1 MGFVIMKIL
10 NAKNELQEALLQ
22 CKSSFLAVAFFSMFV
37 NLLLLVPSFYMLEVY
52 DRVVSSRSVTTLVM
66 LTVLVVLLMAV
77 YGALEW
83 IRSRIMVRISTKL
96 DLMLSQR
103 VFNASFKQA
112 LFSSGVIVSAQPL
125 GDLTGLR
132 QFLTGSGLFAFFDA
146 PWIPIYLGV
155 MFYFHPWFGLLALIG
170 AIVSVIFALANE
182 WATAKKLSQ
191 ANFQNS
197 TAMNMVS
204 ASLRN
209 AEVIS
214 SMGMLPG
221 FLRRW
226 KVRGY
231 KVLSLQIEASEA
243 GSAISNISRTWRMLL
258 QSFILG
264 LGAYLVINNEITPGL
279 MTAASIL
286 VGRAL
291 APIDQMIGNWKGF
304 IAARGQYAR
313 LNEVLKQIPADPERM
328 ELPAPKGDLTVE
340 QIIVTPPGA
349 HTPVIKSISFRA
361 PPGASVGVLG
371 ASAAGKSTLARA
383 LLGIWP
389 AQSGKVRLDGA
400 DMFHLDRATVGPHLG
415 YLPQD
420 IELFEGSI
428 AENIARFGEVDA
440 IKVVEAAQV
449 AGVHEMILRL
459 PQGYD
464 TVIGAYGGV
473 LSGGQRQR
481 IGLARAIYGDPKLV
495 ILDEPNSNLD
505 DAGERAL
512 GEALIKLKHKGT
524 TLFIITHRV
533 SALAYV
539 DNLLVLSEGQIV
551 MSGARDQVLAQLKA
565 QQSGGPQP
573 MANPGSVSPLP
584 PKPSSAGGAPV

>member
-1 MGFVIMKIL
+1 MSAKDRSEIL
-10 NAKNELQEALLQ
+10 RVLSLSKG
-22 CKSSFLAVAFFSMFV
+22 SFISIGIFSFFV
-37 NLLLLVPSFYMLEVY
+37 NLLLVVPSFYMLEVY
-52 DRVVSSRSVTTLVM
+52 DRVVSSRSVSTLIM
-66 LTVLVVLLMAV
+66 LTFILVFLMCT

-83 IRSRIMVRISTKL
+83 VRSRIMIRISTRL
-96 DLMLSQR
+96 DLLLGER
-103 VFNASFKQA
+103 VFKASFKQSLYSNGLA
-112 LFSSGVIVSAQPL
+112 VSSQPI
-125 GDLTGLR
+125 GDLSALR
-132 QFLTGSGLFAFFDA
+132 QFLTGSALFAFFDF
-146 PWIPIYLGV
+146 PWIPIYVGI
-155 MFYFHPWFGLLALIG
+155 MFYFHHWFGWLTIFG
-170 AIVSVIFALANE
+170 AIIAVLFAIANE
-182 WATAKKLSQ
+182 LATAKRLAS
-191 ANFQNS
+191 ANRENS
-197 TAMNMVS
+197 LALNMVS
-204 ASLRN
+204 SNLRN

-221 FLRRW
+221 LMKRW
-226 KVRGY
+226 KFRVY
-231 KVLSLQIEASEA
+231 QTLSLQGRASEV
-243 GSAISNISRTWRMLL
+243 GGAISNASRTWRLLL

-291 APIDQMIGNWKGF
+291 APIDQIIGNWRGF
-304 IAARGQYAR
+304 VAARGQYAR
-313 LNEVLKQIPADPERM
+313 LNEVLRQIPADPERM
-328 ELPAPKGDLTVE
+328 DLPAPKGDLSVE
-340 QIIVTPPGA
+340 QIVVTPPGA
-349 HTPVIKSISFRA
+349 HVPIIKGISFRA

-371 ASAAGKSTLARA
+371 ASGAGKSTLARA

-400 DMFHLDRATVGPHLG
+400 DMFQLDRAAVGPHLG

-440 IKVVEAAQV
+440 GKVVDAAQI
-449 AGVHEMILRL
+449 AGVHEMVLRL

-464 TVIGAYGGV
+464 TVIGAHGGV

-495 ILDEPNSNLD
+495 VLDEPNSNLD

-512 GEALIKLKHKGT
+512 GEALIKLKQKGT

-573 MANPGSVSPLP
+573 VANPGSVTPLP
-584 PKPSSAGGAPV
+584 PKPGSAGGAPA

>member
-1 MGFVIMKIL
+1 MVEPKSEIL
-10 NAKNELQEALLQ
+10 KALAG
-22 CKSSFLAVAFFSMFV
+22 CKSSFIAVGFFGFFI
-37 NLLLLVPSFYMLEVY
+37 NILLLAPSFYMLEVY

-66 LTVLVVLLMAV
+66 LTILIIILMST

-83 IRSRIMVRISTKL
+83 VRSRIMIRVSAQL
-96 DLMLSQR
+96 DLKLGPR
-103 VFNASFKQA
+103 VFEASFKQA
-112 LFSSGVIVSAQPL
+112 LYSNGARSSAQPIS
-125 GDLTGLR
+125 DLAGLR
-132 QFLTGSGLFAFFDA
+132 QFLTGSGLFAFFDV
-146 PWIPIYLGV
+146 PWLPIYIGV
-155 MFYFHPWFGLLALIG
+155 MFFFHPWFGWLTLVGALV
-170 AIVSVIFALANE
+170 AIALALANE
-182 WATAKKLSQ
+182 KATGKRLAE
-191 ANFQNS
+191 ANREQ
-197 TAMNMVS
+197 VS
-204 ASLRN
+204 VLNITSKGLRN
-209 AEVIS
+209 AEVVE
-214 SMGMLPG
+214 SMGMQG
-221 FLRRW
+221 HLRDRW
-226 KVRGY
+226 RKHSFA
-231 KVLSLQIEASEA
+231 VLALQGRASEL
-243 GSAISNISRTWRMLL
+243 GGTVSNVSRTWRLLL
-258 QSFILG
+258 QSFVLG

-279 MTAASIL
+279 MTAASLL

-291 APIDQMIGNWKGF
+291 APVDQMIGNWKGF
-304 IAARGQYAR
+304 VAAREQYAR
-313 LNEVLKQIPADPERM
+313 LNEIFKNVPPTPERM
-328 ELPAPKGDLTVE
+328 SLPAPKGDLLVE
-340 QIIVTPPGA
+340 QIVVTPPGA
-349 HTPVIKSISFRA
+349 HGPVLKGISFRA

-400 DMFHLDRATVGPHLG
+400 DMFQLDRAAVGPYLG

-428 AENIARFGEVDA
+428 GENIARFGEVDA
-440 IKVVEAAQV
+440 AKVVEAAQM

-464 TVIGAYGGV
+464 TVIGAHGGV

-481 IGLARAIYGDPKLV
+481 IGLARALYGDPKLV

-505 DAGERAL
+505 DVGERAL
-512 GEALIKLKHKGT
+512 GEALIKLKQKGT

-565 QQSGGPQP
+565 QQSGGPQAVP
-573 MANPGSVSPLP
+573 NPGSVTPLP
-584 PKPSSAGGAPV
+584 PKPGSTGGAPA

>member
-1 MGFVIMKIL
+1 MSEKSDLGK
-10 NAKNELQEALLQ
+10 ALSA
-22 CKSSFLAVAFFSMFV
+22 CKGAFLSVAFFSLFI

-66 LTVLVVLLMAV
+66 LTVIVVILMSV

-83 IRSRIMVRISTKL
+83 IRSRIMVRVSTKMEL
-96 DLMLSQR
+96 ILGRR
-103 VFNASFKQA
+103 VVGASFKQS
-112 LFSSGVIVSAQPL
+112 LYTNGMGVSAQ
-125 GDLTGLR
+125 GMSDLTGLR

-146 PWIPIYLGV
+146 PWIPIYIGI
-155 MFYFHPWFGLLALIG
+155 MFYFHYWFGVLTVVGAVVAILLAI
-170 AIVSVIFALANE
+170 ANE
-182 WATAKKLSQ
+182 KVTNKRLLD
-191 ANFQNS
+191 ANKENS
-197 TAMNMVS
+197 AAYSAVS
-204 ASLRN
+204 STLKN
-209 AEVIS
+209 AEIIQA
-214 SMGMLPG
+214 MGMLPA
-221 FLRRW
+221 LLDRW
-226 KVRGY
+226 KVRNYRMLG
-231 KVLSLQIEASEA
+231 LQGRASEL
-243 GSAISNISRTWRMLL
+243 GGAISNISRTWRLLL

-279 MTAASIL
+279 MTAASLL

-291 APIDQMIGNWKGF
+291 APIDQMIGNWRGF
-304 IAARGQYAR
+304 VMARGQYSR
-313 LNEVLKQIPADPERM
+313 LNQLLHQISADPERM
-328 ELPAPKGDLTVE
+328 ELPVPKGDLSVE
-340 QIIVTPPGA
+340 QIVVTPPGA
-349 HTPVIKSISFRA
+349 HAPVIKGISFRA

-400 DMFHLDRATVGPHLG
+400 DMFHLDRAAVGPHLG

-428 AENIARFGEVDA
+428 AENISRFGEVDA
-440 IKVVEAAQV
+440 AKVVEAAQM
-449 AGVHEMILRL
+449 AGVHDMILRL

-464 TVIGAYGGV
+464 TVIGVHGGV

-505 DAGERAL
+505 DVGERAL
-512 GEALIKLKHKGT
+512 GEALIKLKQKGT

-573 MANPGSVSPLP
+573 VANPGSVTPLP
-584 PKPSSAGGAPV
+584 PKPGSAGGSPV

>member
-1 MGFVIMKIL
+1 MKVITKTD
-10 NAKNELQEALLQ
+10 LQMALEA
-22 CKSSFLAVAFFSMFV
+22 CKSSFLFAGFFSLFI
-37 NLLLLVPSFYMLEVY
+37 NLLLLAPSFYMLEVY
-52 DRVVSSRSVTTLVM
+52 DRVVSSRSVTTLIM
-66 LTVLVVLLMAV
+66 LTILVTVLMAT

-83 IRSRIMVRISTKL
+83 IRSRIMVRISTRL
-96 DLMLSQR
+96 DLLLGER
-103 VFNASFKQA
+103 VLGASFKQSLYTGSTGA
-112 LFSSGVIVSAQPL
+112 SAQPM

-132 QFLTGSGLFAFFDA
+132 QFLTGSGVFAFFDA
-146 PWIPIYLGV
+146 PWMPIYIGI
-155 MFYFHPWFGLLALIG
+155 MFFFHPWFGVLTVVGALV
-170 AIVSVIFALANE
+170 ATALAFANE
-182 WATAKKLSQ
+182 RATAKRLSE
-191 ANFQNS
+191 ANKENS
-197 TAMNMVS
+197 AALSLVGM
-204 ASLRN
+204 ALRN
-209 AEVIS
+209 SEVLS
-214 SMGMLPG
+214 AMGMLPN
-221 FLRRW
+221 LTKKW
-226 KVRGY
+226 KVRNY
-231 KVLSLQIEASEA
+231 KTLALQGRASEMGGA
-243 GSAISNISRTWRMLL
+243 VSNISRTWRILL
-258 QSFILG
+258 QSFVLG

-279 MTAASIL
+279 MTAASLLI
-286 VGRAL
+286 GRAL
-291 APIDQMIGNWKGF
+291 APIDQMIANWKGF
-304 IAARGQYAR
+304 VNARGQYAR
-313 LNEVLKQIPADPERM
+313 LNEVLKQIPAEPERM
-328 ELPAPKGDLTVE
+328 SLPAPMGDLSVE
-340 QIIVTPPGA
+340 QLVVTPPGG
-349 HTPVIKSISFRA
+349 HLPVLKGISFRA

-400 DMFHLDRATVGPHLG
+400 DMFHLDRAAVGPHLG

-428 AENIARFGEVDA
+428 GDNIARFGDVDA
-440 IKVVEAAQV
+440 AKVVEAAQI

-464 TVIGAYGGV
+464 TVIGAHGGA

-481 IGLARAIYGDPKLV
+481 VGLARAIYGDPKLV

-505 DAGERAL
+505 DVGERAL
-512 GEALIKLKHKGT
+512 GEALIKLKQKGT

-573 MANPGSVSPLP
+573 VANPGSVTPLP
-584 PKPSSAGGAPV
+584 PKPGSAGGAPV

>member
-1 MGFVIMKIL
+1 
-10 NAKNELQEALLQ
+10 
-22 CKSSFLAVAFFSMFV
+22 
-37 NLLLLVPSFYMLEVY
+37 
-52 DRVVSSRSVTTLVM
+52 
-66 LTVLVVLLMAV
+66 
-77 YGALEW
+77 
-83 IRSRIMVRISTKL
+83 
-96 DLMLSQR
+96 
-103 VFNASFKQA
+103 
-112 LFSSGVIVSAQPL
+112 
-125 GDLTGLR
+125 
-132 QFLTGSGLFAFFDA
+132 
-146 PWIPIYLGV
+146 
-155 MFYFHPWFGLLALIG
+155 MFYFHYYFGLLTVFGALVAVCF
-170 AIVSVIFALANE
+170 AIANE
-182 WATAKKLSQ
+182 WATGKKLTE
-191 ANFQNS
+191 ANRENGS
-197 TAMNMVS
+197 ALSMVGS
-204 ASLRN
+204 NLRN
-209 AEVIS
+209 AEVIN
-214 SMGMLPG
+214 SMGMLPS
-221 FLRRW
+221 LLVRW
-226 KVRGY
+226 KVRAY
-231 KVLSLQIEASEA
+231 KVLALQGSASEV
-243 GSAISNISRTWRMLL
+243 GGAISNASRTWRMLL

-291 APIDQMIGNWKGF
+291 APIDQMIGNWRGF
-304 IAARGQYAR
+304 VAARGQYAR

-328 ELPAPKGDLTVE
+328 ELPAPKGDLAVE
-340 QIIVTPPGA
+340 QIVVTPPGA
-349 HTPVIKSISFRA
+349 HSPVIKGISFRA
-361 PPGASVGVLG
+361 PPGASVGILG

-400 DMFHLDRATVGPHLG
+400 DMFHLDRAAVGPHLG

-428 AENIARFGEVDA
+428 AENIARFGDVDPA
-440 IKVVEAAQV
+440 KVVEAAQI
-449 AGVHEMILRL
+449 ASVHEMILRL

-464 TVIGAYGGV
+464 TVIGAHGGV

-505 DAGERAL
+505 DVGERAL
-512 GEALIKLKHKGT
+512 GEALIKLKQKGT

-573 MANPGSVSPLP
+573 VANPGSVTPLP
-584 PKPSSAGGAPV
+584 PKPGSAGGAPA

>member
-1 MGFVIMKIL
+1 M
-10 NAKNELQEALLQ
+10 
-22 CKSSFLAVAFFSMFV
+22 S
-37 NLLLLVPSFYMLEVY
+37 
-52 DRVVSSRSVTTLVM
+52 
-66 LTVLVVLLMAV
+66 V

-83 IRSRIMVRISTKL
+83 IRSRIMVRVSTKMEL
-96 DLMLSQR
+96 ILGRR
-103 VFNASFKQA
+103 VVGASFKQS
-112 LFSSGVIVSAQPL
+112 LYTNGMGVSAQ
-125 GDLTGLR
+125 GMSDLTGLR

-146 PWIPIYLGV
+146 PWIPIYIGI
-155 MFYFHPWFGLLALIG
+155 MFYFHYWFGVLTVVGAVVAILLAI
-170 AIVSVIFALANE
+170 ANE
-182 WATAKKLSQ
+182 KVTNKRLLE
-191 ANFQNS
+191 ANKENS
-197 TAMNMVS
+197 AAYSAVS
-204 ASLRN
+204 STLKN
-209 AEVIS
+209 AEIIQA
-214 SMGMLPG
+214 MGMLPA
-221 FLRRW
+221 LLNRW
-226 KVRGY
+226 KVRNYRMLG
-231 KVLSLQIEASEA
+231 LQGRASEL
-243 GSAISNISRTWRMLL
+243 GGAISNISRTWRLLL

-279 MTAASIL
+279 MTAASLL

-291 APIDQMIGNWKGF
+291 APIDQMIGNWRGF
-304 IAARGQYAR
+304 VMARGQYSR
-313 LNEVLKQIPADPERM
+313 LNQLLHQIPADPERM
-328 ELPAPKGDLTVE
+328 ELPVPKGDLSVE
-340 QIIVTPPGA
+340 QIVVTPPGA
-349 HTPVIKSISFRA
+349 HAPVIKGISFRA

-400 DMFHLDRATVGPHLG
+400 DMFHLDRAAVGPHLG

-428 AENIARFGEVDA
+428 AENIARFGVVDA
-440 IKVVEAAQV
+440 AKVVEAAQM
-449 AGVHEMILRL
+449 AGVHDMILRL
-459 PQGYD
+459 AQGYD
-464 TVIGAYGGV
+464 TVIGAHGGV

-505 DAGERAL
+505 DVGERAL
-512 GEALIKLKHKGT
+512 GEALIKLKQKGT

-573 MANPGSVSPLP
+573 VANPGSVTPLP
-584 PKPSSAGGAPV
+584 PKPGSAGGAPA

>member
-1 MGFVIMKIL
+1 MMTKSPRT
-10 NAKNELQEALLQ
+10 ELEKALLYS
-22 CKSSFLAVAFFSMFV
+22 KASFFYVGFFSLFV

-52 DRVVSSRSVTTLVM
+52 DRVVSSRSVTTLIM
-66 LTVLVVLLMAV
+66 LTLIVVFLMSV

-83 IRSRIMVRISTKL
+83 IRSRMMVRISTRL
-96 DLMLSQR
+96 DLMLSER
-103 VFNASFKQA
+103 VFNASFKQS
-112 LFSSGVIVSAQPL
+112 LFTNGLGVSAQPM
-125 GDLTGLR
+125 GDLAGLR
-132 QFLTGSGLFAFFDA
+132 QFLTGSGLFAFFDV
-146 PWIPIYLGV
+146 PWIPVYIGI
-155 MFYFHPWFGLLALIG
+155 MFYFHPWFGWLTVFGSLVA
-170 AIVSVIFALANE
+170 VIFAIANE
-182 WATAKKLSQ
+182 WATSKLLLE
-191 ANFQNS
+191 ANRENGMALGMVNS
-197 TAMNMVS
+197 
-204 ASLRN
+204 SLRN
-209 AEVIS
+209 AEVIN
-214 SMGMLPG
+214 SMGMLPS
-221 FLRRW
+221 LLKRW

-231 KVLSLQIEASEA
+231 KVLSLQAYASEK
-243 GSAISNISRTWRMLL
+243 GGAISNASRTWRLLL
-258 QSFILG
+258 QSFVLG

-291 APIDQMIGNWKGF
+291 APIDQMIGNWRGF
-304 IAARGQYAR
+304 VAARGQYAR
-313 LNEVLKQIPADPERM
+313 LNEVLRQIPADPERM
-328 ELPAPKGDLTVE
+328 PLPVPKGDLSVE

-349 HTPVIKSISFRA
+349 HSPVIKGISFRA

-400 DMFHLDRATVGPHLG
+400 DMFHLDRAAVGPHLG

-428 AENIARFGEVDA
+428 ADNIARFGEVDA
-440 IKVVEAAQV
+440 TKVVEAAQV

-464 TVIGAYGGV
+464 TVIGAHGGA

-512 GEALIKLKHKGT
+512 GEALIKLKQKGT

-573 MANPGSVSPLP
+573 VANPGSVTPLP
-584 PKPSSAGGAPV
+584 PKPGSAGGAPA

>member
-1 MGFVIMKIL
+1 MSTFKRSD
-10 NAKNELQEALLQ
+10 KSELVRVLLES
-22 CKSSFLAVAFFSMFV
+22 KSSFLMVGFFSLFV

-52 DRVVSSRSVTTLVM
+52 DRVISSRSVTTLVM
-66 LTVLVVLLMAV
+66 LTLITVFLMCI
-77 YGALEW
+77 YGSLEW
-83 IRSRIMVRISTKL
+83 VRSRIMIRVSTRL
-96 DLMLSQR
+96 DLQLSER
-103 VFNASFKQA
+103 VFNAGFKQS
-112 LFSSGVIVSAQPL
+112 LYSNGVGVSSQPM
-125 GDLTGLR
+125 GDLIGLR
-132 QFLTGSGLFAFFDA
+132 QFLTGSGLFAFFDV
-146 PWIPIYLGV
+146 PWIPIYIGI
-155 MFYFHPWFGLLALIG
+155 MFYFHYYFGLLTVFGALIAVCF
-170 AIVSVIFALANE
+170 AIANE
-182 WATAKKLSQ
+182 WATGKKLTE
-191 ANFQNS
+191 ANRENGS
-197 TAMNMVS
+197 ALSMVGS
-204 ASLRN
+204 NLRN
-209 AEVIS
+209 AEVIN
-214 SMGMLPG
+214 SMGMLPS
-221 FLRRW
+221 LLTRW
-226 KVRGY
+226 KVRAY
-231 KVLSLQIEASEA
+231 RVLALQGRASEV
-243 GSAISNISRTWRMLL
+243 GGAISNASRTWRMLL

-291 APIDQMIGNWKGF
+291 APIDQMIGNWRGF
-304 IAARGQYAR
+304 VAARGQYAR

-328 ELPAPKGDLTVE
+328 ELPAPKGDLAVE
-340 QIIVTPPGA
+340 QIVVTPPGA
-349 HTPVIKSISFRA
+349 HLPVIKGISFRA

-400 DMFHLDRATVGPHLG
+400 DMFQLDRAAIGPHLG

-440 IKVVEAAQV
+440 AKVVEAAQI

-464 TVIGAYGGV
+464 TVIGAHGGV

-505 DAGERAL
+505 DVGERAL
-512 GEALIKLKHKGT
+512 GEALIKLKQKGT

-573 MANPGSVSPLP
+573 VANPGSVTPLP
-584 PKPSSAGGAPV
+584 PKPGSAGGAPA

>member
-1 MGFVIMKIL
+1 MSTFKRSD
-10 NAKNELQEALLQ
+10 KSELVRVLLES
-22 CKSSFLAVAFFSMFV
+22 KSSFLMVGFFSLFV

-52 DRVVSSRSVTTLVM
+52 DRVISSRSVTTLVM
-66 LTVLVVLLMAV
+66 LTLITVFLMCI
-77 YGALEW
+77 YGSLEW
-83 IRSRIMVRISTKL
+83 VRSRIMIRVSTRL
-96 DLMLSQR
+96 DLQLSER
-103 VFNASFKQA
+103 VFNAGFKQS
-112 LFSSGVIVSAQPL
+112 LYSNGVGVSSQPM
-125 GDLTGLR
+125 GDLIGLR
-132 QFLTGSGLFAFFDA
+132 QFLTGSGLFAFFDI
-146 PWIPIYLGV
+146 PWIPIYIGI
-155 MFYFHPWFGLLALIG
+155 MFYFHYYFGLLTVFGALIAVCF
-170 AIVSVIFALANE
+170 AIANE
-182 WATAKKLSQ
+182 WATGKKLTE
-191 ANFQNS
+191 ANRENGS
-197 TAMNMVS
+197 ALSMVGS
-204 ASLRN
+204 NLRN
-209 AEVIS
+209 AEVIN
-214 SMGMLPG
+214 SMGMLPS
-221 FLRRW
+221 LLTRW
-226 KVRGY
+226 KVRAY
-231 KVLSLQIEASEA
+231 RVLALQGRASEV
-243 GSAISNISRTWRMLL
+243 GGAISNASRTWRMLL

-291 APIDQMIGNWKGF
+291 APIDQMIGNWRGF
-304 IAARGQYAR
+304 VAARGQYAR

-328 ELPAPKGDLTVE
+328 ELPAPKGDLAVE
-340 QIIVTPPGA
+340 QIVVTPPGA
-349 HTPVIKSISFRA
+349 HLPVIKGISFRA

-400 DMFHLDRATVGPHLG
+400 DMFHLDRAAIGPYLG

-440 IKVVEAAQV
+440 TKVVEAAQM

-464 TVIGAYGGV
+464 TVIGAHGGV

-505 DAGERAL
+505 DVGERAL
-512 GEALIKLKHKGT
+512 GEALIKLKQKGT

-573 MANPGSVSPLP
+573 VANPGSVTPLP
-584 PKPSSAGGAPV
+584 PKPGSAGGAPA

>member
-1 MGFVIMKIL
+1 MVVNDKGD
-10 NAKNELQEALLQ
+10 LLKAIDA
-22 CKSSFLAVAFFSMFV
+22 CRYSFAVVFLFSFFI

-52 DRVVSSRSVTTLVM
+52 DRVVSSRSVSTLVM
-66 LTVLVVLLMAV
+66 LTIITTFLMCT

-83 IRSRIMVRISTKL
+83 IRSRIMIRLSTRL
-96 DLMLSQR
+96 DLSLSER
-103 VFNASFKQA
+103 VFSSSFKQS
-112 LFSSGVIVSAQPL
+112 LYTNGLGTSAQPL
-125 GDLTGLR
+125 SDLVGLR

-146 PWIPIYLGV
+146 PWVIVYVGV
-155 MFYFHPWFGLLALIG
+155 MFYFHSFFGWMTVFGALI
-170 AIVSVIFALANE
+170 AVVFAVANE
-182 WATAKKLSQ
+182 RAIGKKLSE
-191 ANFQNS
+191 ANAEN
-197 TAMNMVS
+197 A
-204 ASLRN
+204 ASLNFAASNLRN
-209 AEVIS
+209 SEVIA

-221 FLRRW
+221 LTARW
-226 KVRGY
+226 KVRAY
-231 KVLSLQIEASEA
+231 KVLNLQGRASEV
-243 GSAISNISRTWRMLL
+243 GGAISNASRSWRLLL

-291 APIDQMIGNWKGF
+291 APIDQMIGNWRNF
-304 IAARGQYAR
+304 VTARGQYAR
-313 LNEVLKQIPADPERM
+313 LNDVLKRLPAEPERM
-328 ELPAPKGDLTVE
+328 ELPVPKGDLSVE
-340 QIIVTPPGA
+340 QIVVTPPGA
-349 HTPVIKSISFRA
+349 HLPVIKGISFRA

-400 DMFHLDRATVGPHLG
+400 DMFHLDRAAVGPHLG

-428 AENIARFGEVDA
+428 AENIARFGEVNA
-440 IKVVEAAQV
+440 AKVVEAAQMS
-449 AGVHEMILRL
+449 GVHEMILRL

-464 TVIGAYGGV
+464 TVIGAHGGV

-481 IGLARAIYGDPKLV
+481 IGLARALYGDPKLV

-505 DAGERAL
+505 DVGERAL
-512 GEALIKLKHKGT
+512 GEALIKLKQKGT

-573 MANPGSVSPLP
+573 VANPGSVTPLP
-584 PKPSSAGGAPV
+584 PKPGSAGGAPA

>member
-1 MGFVIMKIL
+1 MRS
-10 NAKNELQEALLQ
+10 LQKTDLHDALIA
-22 CKSSFLAVAFFSMFV
+22 CKSSFATVAFFSLFV
-37 NLLLLVPSFYMLEVY
+37 NVLALAPSFYMLEVY
-52 DRVVSSRSVTTLVM
+52 DRVISSRSVSTLVM
-66 LTVLVVLLMAV
+66 LTLLVVILMV
-77 YGALEW
+77 TGGLIEW
-83 IRSRIMVRISTKL
+83 VRSRMMIRVSNRL
-96 DLMLSQR
+96 DLSLGAR
-103 VFNASFKQA
+103 IYNASFKQA
-112 LFSSGVIVSAQPL
+112 LYSNGAQSSAQPM
-125 GDLTGLR
+125 GDLVGLR
-132 QFLTGSGLFAFFDA
+132 QFITGSGLFAFFDA
-146 PWIPIYLGV
+146 PWLPIYV
-155 MFYFHPWFGLLALIG
+155 AIMFFFHPWFGFLTVCGALISILLA
-170 AIVSVIFALANE
+170 VANE
-182 WATAKKLSQ
+182 RATAKRLTD
-191 ANFQNS
+191 ANRENGAAMG
-197 TAMNMVS
+197 TAT

-209 AEVIS
+209 AEVITA
-214 SMGMLPG
+214 MGMLPN
-221 FLRRW
+221 LQQRW
-226 KVRGY
+226 KVRNY
-231 KVLSLQIEASEA
+231 RVLGLQTRASEL
-243 GSAISNISRTWRMLL
+243 GGAISYTARTWRVLL
-258 QSFILG
+258 QSFVLG

-279 MTAASIL
+279 MTAASL
-286 VGRAL
+286 LMGRAL
-291 APIDQMIGNWKGF
+291 APIDQIIGNWRGF
-304 IAARGQYAR
+304 VSARGQYAR
-313 LNEVLKQIPADPERM
+313 LNDVLKQIPAEPERM
-328 ELPAPKGDLTVE
+328 ALPVPKGDLSVE
-340 QIIVTPPGA
+340 QIVVTPPGA
-349 HTPVIKSISFRA
+349 HVPVIKGISFRA

-400 DMFHLDRATVGPHLG
+400 DMFHLDRAAVGPHLG

-428 AENIARFGEVDA
+428 ADNIARFGEVDA
-440 IKVVEAAQV
+440 TKVVEAAQV

-464 TVIGAYGGV
+464 TVIGAHGGA

-512 GEALIKLKHKGT
+512 GEALIKLKQKGT

-573 MANPGSVSPLP
+573 VANPGSVTPLP
-584 PKPSSAGGAPV
+584 PKPGSAGGAPA

>member
-1 MGFVIMKIL
+1 MSTFKRSD
-10 NAKNELQEALLQ
+10 KSELVRVLLDS
-22 CKSSFLAVAFFSMFV
+22 KSSFLMVGFFSLFV

-52 DRVVSSRSVTTLVM
+52 DRVISSRSVTTLVM
-66 LTVLVVLLMAV
+66 LTLITVFLMCI
-77 YGALEW
+77 YGSLEW
-83 IRSRIMVRISTKL
+83 VRSRIMIRVSTRL
-96 DLMLSQR
+96 DLQLSER
-103 VFNASFKQA
+103 VFNAGFKQS
-112 LFSSGVIVSAQPL
+112 LYSSGVGASSQPM
-125 GDLTGLR
+125 GDLIGLR
-132 QFLTGSGLFAFFDA
+132 QFLTGSGLFAFFDI
-146 PWIPIYLGV
+146 PWIPIYIGI
-155 MFYFHPWFGLLALIG
+155 MFYFHYYFGLLTVFGALIAVCF
-170 AIVSVIFALANE
+170 AIANE
-182 WATAKKLSQ
+182 WATGKKLTE
-191 ANFQNS
+191 ANRENGS
-197 TAMNMVS
+197 ALSMVGS
-204 ASLRN
+204 NLRN
-209 AEVIS
+209 AEVIN
-214 SMGMLPG
+214 SMGMLPS
-221 FLRRW
+221 LLVRW
-226 KVRGY
+226 KVRAY
-231 KVLSLQIEASEA
+231 RVLALQGRASEV
-243 GSAISNISRTWRMLL
+243 GGAISNASRTWRMLL

-291 APIDQMIGNWKGF
+291 APIDQMIGNWRGF
-304 IAARGQYAR
+304 VAARGQYAR

-328 ELPAPKGDLTVE
+328 ELPAPKGDLAVE
-340 QIIVTPPGA
+340 QIVVTPPGA
-349 HTPVIKSISFRA
+349 HVPVIKGISFRA

-400 DMFHLDRATVGPHLG
+400 DMFHLDRAAVGPYLG

-440 IKVVEAAQV
+440 AKVVEAAQI

-464 TVIGAYGGV
+464 TVIGAHGGV

-481 IGLARAIYGDPKLV
+481 IGLARALYGDPKLV

-505 DAGERAL
+505 DVGERAL
-512 GEALIKLKHKGT
+512 GEALIKLKQKGT

-573 MANPGSVSPLP
+573 VANPGSVTPLP
-584 PKPSSAGGAPV
+584 PKPGSAGGAPA

>member
-1 MGFVIMKIL
+1 MFSPK
-10 NAKNELQEALLQ
+10 KPLQEVLKRCQ
-22 CKSSFLAVAFFSMFV
+22 YSFLAVAFFSLFV

-66 LTVLVVLLMAV
+66 LTLLVVILMSV
-77 YGALEW
+77 YGMLEW
-83 IRSRIMVRISTKL
+83 IRSRIMIRISTKL
-96 DLMLSQR
+96 DLILSER
-103 VFNASFKQA
+103 VFNASFKQTLYTNGLA
-112 LFSSGVIVSAQPL
+112 ASAQPM
-125 GDLTGLR
+125 GDLAGLR
-132 QFLTGSGLFAFFDA
+132 QFLTGSGLFAFFDI
-146 PWIPIYLGV
+146 PWIPVYVGI
-155 MFYFHPWFGLLALIG
+155 MFYFHPWFGWLTVVGALI
-170 AIVSVIFALANE
+170 AIGFAIANE
-182 WATAKKLSQ
+182 WATSKQLLEANRENGLSLG
-191 ANFQNS
+191 
-197 TAMNMVS
+197 MVN

-214 SMGMLPG
+214 SMGMLPN
-221 FLRRW
+221 LLKRW
-226 KVRGY
+226 KIRGY
-231 KVLSLQIEASEA
+231 KVLSLQARASEK
-243 GSAISNISRTWRMLL
+243 GGAISNASRTWRMLL
-258 QSFILG
+258 QSFMLG

-291 APIDQMIGNWKGF
+291 APIDQMIGNWRGF
-304 IAARGQYAR
+304 VAARGQYAR
-313 LNEVLKQIPADPERM
+313 LNDVLQQIPADPERM
-328 ELPAPKGDLTVE
+328 PLPVPKGDLSVE

-349 HTPVIKSISFRA
+349 HSPVIKGISFRA

-400 DMFHLDRATVGPHLG
+400 DMFHLDRAAVGPHLG

-428 AENIARFGEVDA
+428 AENIARFGEIDA
-440 IKVVEAAQV
+440 TKVVEAAQV

-464 TVIGAYGGV
+464 TVIGAHGGV

-505 DAGERAL
+505 DVGERAL
-512 GEALIKLKHKGT
+512 GEALIKLKQKGT

-573 MANPGSVSPLP
+573 VANTGSVTPLP
-584 PKPSSAGGAPV
+584 PKPGSAGGAPA

>member
-1 MGFVIMKIL
+1 MRIL
-10 NAKNELQEALLQ
+10 THKNELQEALLQ
-22 CKSSFLAVAFFSMFV
+22 CKSSFLTVAFFSMFV

-66 LTVLVVLLMAV
+66 LTLLVVLLMAV

-83 IRSRIMVRISTKL
+83 VRSRIMVRISTRL

-112 LFSSGVIVSAQPL
+112 LFSHGAVVSAQPL
-125 GDLTGLR
+125 SDLTGLR

-170 AIVSVIFALANE
+170 AIVSIFFALANE
-182 WATAKKLSQ
+182 WATAKKISQ

-197 TAMNMVS
+197 TALNMVG

-209 AEVIS
+209 AEVIA

-313 LNEVLKQIPADPERM
+313 LNEVLRQIPADPERM
-328 ELPAPKGDLTVE
+328 ELPRPKGDLSAE
-340 QIIVTPPGA
+340 QIFVTPPGG
-349 HTPVIKSISFRA
+349 HIPVIKGISFRA

-400 DMFHLDRATVGPHLG
+400 DMFHLDRAAVGPHLG

-428 AENIARFGEVDA
+428 AENIARFGDVDA
-440 IKVVEAAQV
+440 AKVVEAAQI

-464 TVIGAYGGV
+464 TVIGAHGGA

-512 GEALIKLKHKGT
+512 GEALIKLKQKGT

-573 MANPGSVSPLP
+573 VANPGSVTPLP
-584 PKPSSAGGAPV
+584 PKPGSAGGAPA

>member
-1 MGFVIMKIL
+1 MIK
-10 NAKNELQEALLQ
+10 KPKTELEIALLSAK
-22 CKSSFLAVAFFSMFV
+22 KSFFYVGFFSLFV

-52 DRVVSSRSVTTLVM
+52 DRVVSSRSVTTLIM
-66 LTVLVVLLMAV
+66 LTLIVVFLMSV
-77 YGALEW
+77 YGMLEW
-83 IRSRIMVRISTKL
+83 IRSRMMVRISTRL
-96 DLMLSQR
+96 DLMLGER
-103 VFNASFKQA
+103 VFNASFKQS
-112 LFSSGVIVSAQPL
+112 LFANGLGVSTQPM
-125 GDLTGLR
+125 GDLAGLR
-132 QFLTGSGLFAFFDA
+132 QFLTGSGLFAFFDI
-146 PWIPIYLGV
+146 PWIPIYVGL
-155 MFYFHPWFGLLALIG
+155 MFFFHPWFGWLTVIG
-170 AIVSVIFALANE
+170 ALVAVMFAIANE
-182 WATAKKLSQ
+182 WATGKQLSE
-191 ANFQNS
+191 ANRENGS
-197 TAMNMVS
+197 ALGMVN

-209 AEVIS
+209 AEVIN
-214 SMGMLPG
+214 SMGMLPSL
-221 FLRRW
+221 LRRW

-231 KVLSLQIEASEA
+231 KVLSLQARASEK
-243 GSAISNISRTWRMLL
+243 GGAISNASRTWRMLL
-258 QSFILG
+258 QSFVLG

-291 APIDQMIGNWKGF
+291 APIDQMIGNWRGF
-304 IAARGQYAR
+304 VAARGQYAR
-313 LNEVLKQIPADPERM
+313 LNEVLRQIPADPERM
-328 ELPAPKGDLTVE
+328 PLPVPKGDLSVE

-349 HTPVIKSISFRA
+349 HLPVIKGISFRA
-361 PPGASVGVLG
+361 PPGASVGILG

-400 DMFHLDRATVGPHLG
+400 DMFHLDRAAVGPHLG

-440 IKVVEAAQV
+440 AKVVEAAQM

-464 TVIGAYGGV
+464 TVIGSHGGA

-481 IGLARAIYGDPKLV
+481 VGLARAIYGDPKLV

-505 DAGERAL
+505 DVGERAL
-512 GEALIKLKHKGT
+512 GEALIKLKQKGT

-533 SALAYV
+533 SVLAYV
-539 DNLLVLSEGQIV
+539 DNLLVLSEGQII

-573 MANPGSVSPLP
+573 VANPGSVTPLP
-584 PKPSSAGGAPV
+584 PKPGSAGGAPA

>member
-1 MGFVIMKIL
+1 MSEKSDLGK
-10 NAKNELQEALLQ
+10 ALSA
-22 CKSSFLAVAFFSMFV
+22 CKGAFLSVAFFSLFI

-52 DRVVSSRSVTTLVM
+52 DRVVSSRSVTTLIM
-66 LTVLVVLLMAV
+66 LTLIVVVLMSV

-83 IRSRIMVRISTKL
+83 IRSRIMVRVSTKMEL
-96 DLMLSQR
+96 ILGRR
-103 VFNASFKQA
+103 VVGASFKQS
-112 LFSSGVIVSAQPL
+112 LYTNGMGVSAQ
-125 GDLTGLR
+125 GMSDLTGLR

-146 PWIPIYLGV
+146 PWIPIYIGI
-155 MFYFHPWFGLLALIG
+155 MFYFHYWFGVLTVVGAVVAILLAI
-170 AIVSVIFALANE
+170 ANE
-182 WATAKKLSQ
+182 KVTNKRLLE
-191 ANFQNS
+191 ANKENS
-197 TAMNMVS
+197 AAYSAVS
-204 ASLRN
+204 STLKN
-209 AEVIS
+209 AEIIQA
-214 SMGMLPG
+214 MGMLPA
-221 FLRRW
+221 LLNRW
-226 KVRGY
+226 KVRNYRMLG
-231 KVLSLQIEASEA
+231 LQGRASEL
-243 GSAISNISRTWRMLL
+243 GGAISNISRTWRLLL

-279 MTAASIL
+279 MTAASLL

-291 APIDQMIGNWKGF
+291 APIDQMIGNWRGF
-304 IAARGQYAR
+304 VMARGQYSR
-313 LNEVLKQIPADPERM
+313 LNQLLHQIPADPERM
-328 ELPAPKGDLTVE
+328 ELPVPKGDLSVE
-340 QIIVTPPGA
+340 QIVVTPPGA
-349 HTPVIKSISFRA
+349 HAPVIKGISFRA

-400 DMFHLDRATVGPHLG
+400 DMFHLDRAAVGPHLG

-428 AENIARFGEVDA
+428 AENIARFGVVDA
-440 IKVVEAAQV
+440 AKVVEAAQM
-449 AGVHEMILRL
+449 AGVHDMILRL
-459 PQGYD
+459 AQGYD
-464 TVIGAYGGV
+464 TVIGAHGGV

-505 DAGERAL
+505 DVGERAL
-512 GEALIKLKHKGT
+512 GEALIKLKQKGT

-573 MANPGSVSPLP
+573 VANPGSVTPLP
-584 PKPSSAGGAPV
+584 PKPGSAGGAPA

>member
-1 MGFVIMKIL
+1 M
-10 NAKNELQEALLQ
+10 AKADSTELKNSLLL
-22 CKSSFLAVAFFSMFV
+22 CKRSFLTIGLFSLFI
-37 NLLLLVPSFYMLEVY
+37 NLLLIVPSFYMLEVY
-52 DRVVSSRSVTTLVM
+52 DRVLGSRSVNTLLM
-66 LTVLVVLLMAV
+66 LTIIVSVLLAT

-83 IRSRIMVRISTKL
+83 VRSRIMVRVSTQL
-96 DLMLSQR
+96 DLMLGGR
-103 VFNASFKQA
+103 VLNASFKQS
-112 LFSSGVIVSAQPL
+112 LYTSGLGVSFQPIS
-125 GDLTGLR
+125 DLTGLR
-132 QFLTGSGLFAFFDA
+132 QFLTGSAIFAFFDV
-146 PWIPIYLGV
+146 PWIPVYLGI
-155 MFYFHPWFGLLALIG
+155 MFFFHPAFGFLTLFGALIAVALAYANERATASRLAEANRENSSALAL
-170 AIVSVIFALANE
+170 V
-182 WATAKKLSQ
+182 
-191 ANFQNS
+191 
-197 TAMNMVS
+197 NM
-204 ASLRN
+204 SLRN
-209 AEVIS
+209 SEVLF
-214 SMGMLPG
+214 SMGMLQD
-221 FLRRW
+221 LAKRW
-226 KVRGY
+226 KIKNY
-231 KVLSLQIEASEA
+231 KVLMLQGRASELS
-243 GSAISNISRTWRMLL
+243 GAILNISRTWRMLL
-258 QSFILG
+258 QSLMLG
-264 LGAYLVINNEITPGL
+264 AGAYLVINNDITPGV

-286 VGRAL
+286 TGRAL
-291 APIDQMIGNWKGF
+291 APIDQLIGNWRGF

-328 ELPAPKGDLTVE
+328 PLPIPKGDLSVE
-340 QIIVTPPGA
+340 QIVVTPPGA
-349 HTPVIKSISFRA
+349 HAPVIKGISFRA

-400 DMFHLDRATVGPHLG
+400 DMFHLDRAAVGPHLG

-428 AENIARFGEVDA
+428 AENIARFGEIDA
-440 IKVVEAAQV
+440 TKVVEAAQV

-464 TVIGAYGGV
+464 TVIGAHGGA

-505 DAGERAL
+505 DVGERAL
-512 GEALIKLKHKGT
+512 GEALIKLRQKGT

-573 MANPGSVSPLP
+573 VANTGSVTPLP
-584 PKPSSAGGAPV
+584 PKPGSAGGAPA

>member
-1 MGFVIMKIL
+1 MMSK
-10 NAKNELQEALLQ
+10 KPKTELESALLSS
-22 CKSSFLAVAFFSMFV
+22 KKSFLYVGFFSLFV

-52 DRVVSSRSVTTLVM
+52 DRVVSSRSVTTLIM
-66 LTVLVVLLMAV
+66 LTLIVVFLMTV
-77 YGALEW
+77 YGMLEW
-83 IRSRIMVRISTKL
+83 IRSRMMVRISTRL
-96 DLMLSQR
+96 DLMLSER
-103 VFNASFKQA
+103 VFNASFKQS
-112 LFSSGVIVSAQPL
+112 LFTSGLGISAQPM
-125 GDLTGLR
+125 GDLSGLR
-132 QFLTGSGLFAFFDA
+132 QFLTGSGLFAFFDI
-146 PWIPIYLGV
+146 PWIPVYIGL
-155 MFYFHPWFGLLALIG
+155 MFYFHPWFGWLTVIGALI
-170 AIVSVIFALANE
+170 AVAFALANE
-182 WATAKKLSQ
+182 WATSKQLSE
-191 ANFQNS
+191 ANRENG
-197 TAMNMVS
+197 AALGMVN

-209 AEVIS
+209 AEVIN
-214 SMGMLPG
+214 SMGMLPSL
-221 FLRRW
+221 LRRW

-231 KVLSLQIEASEA
+231 RVLSLQARASEK
-243 GSAISNISRTWRMLL
+243 GGAISNASRTWRMLL
-258 QSFILG
+258 QSFVLG

-291 APIDQMIGNWKGF
+291 APIDQMIGNWRGF
-304 IAARGQYAR
+304 VAARGQYAR
-313 LNEVLKQIPADPERM
+313 LNDVLQQIPADPERM
-328 ELPAPKGDLTVE
+328 PLPVPKGDLSVE

-349 HTPVIKSISFRA
+349 HSPVIKGISFRA

-400 DMFHLDRATVGPHLG
+400 DMFHLDRAAVGPHLG

-428 AENIARFGEVDA
+428 ADNIARFGEVDA
-440 IKVVEAAQV
+440 TKVVEAAQV

-464 TVIGAYGGV
+464 TVIGAHGGA

-512 GEALIKLKHKGT
+512 GEALIKLKQKGT

-573 MANPGSVSPLP
+573 VANPGSVTPLP
-584 PKPSSAGGAPV
+584 PKPGSAGGAPA

>member
-1 MGFVIMKIL
+1 MKL
-10 NAKNELQEALLQ
+10 NVKTDLDKALLQ
-22 CKSSFLAVAFFSMFV
+22 CKASFIAIAFFSLFV

-52 DRVVSSRSVTTLVM
+52 DRVVSSRSIPTLIS
-66 LTVLVVLLMAV
+66 LTFIVIALMGV
-77 YGALEW
+77 YGILEW
-83 IRSRIMVRISTKL
+83 VRSRIMIRVSTRL
-96 DLMLSQR
+96 DLILSGR
-103 VFNASFKQA
+103 VFNASFKQS
-112 LFSSGVIVSAQPL
+112 LFTNGLNVSAQPMA
-125 GDLTGLR
+125 DLAGLR
-132 QFLTGSGLFAFFDA
+132 QFLTGSGLFAFFDI
-146 PWIPIYLGV
+146 PWIPIYVGI
-155 MFYFHPWFGLLALIG
+155 MFYFHPWFGWLTVVGALVAVAF
-170 AIVSVIFALANE
+170 AIANE
-182 WATAKKLSQ
+182 FATGKLLLE
-191 ANFQNS
+191 ANRENG
-197 TAMNMVS
+197 TALGMLN

-209 AEVIS
+209 SEVIS
-214 SMGMLPG
+214 SMGMLPD
-221 FLRRW
+221 LLKRW
-226 KVRGY
+226 KVKGY
-231 KVLSLQIEASEA
+231 KVLSLQARASEK
-243 GSAISNISRTWRMLL
+243 GGAISNASRTWRMLL
-258 QSFILG
+258 QSFVLG
-264 LGAYLVINNEITPGL
+264 LGAYLVINNEITAGL

-286 VGRAL
+286 IGRAL
-291 APIDQMIGNWKGF
+291 APIDQMIANWRGF
-304 IAARGQYAR
+304 VAARGQYTR
-313 LNEVLKQIPADPERM
+313 LNEVLLQISADPERM
-328 ELPAPKGDLTVE
+328 SLPIPKGDLLVE
-340 QIIVTPPGA
+340 QIVVTPPGA
-349 HTPVIKSISFRA
+349 HVPVIKSISFRA

-400 DMFHLDRATVGPHLG
+400 DMFHLDRAAVGPHLG

-428 AENIARFGEVDA
+428 AENIARFGEIDA
-440 IKVVEAAQV
+440 TKVVEAAQV

-464 TVIGAYGGV
+464 TVIGAHGGA

-505 DAGERAL
+505 DVGERAL
-512 GEALIKLKHKGT
+512 GEALIKLKQKGT

-573 MANPGSVSPLP
+573 VANPGSVTPLP
-584 PKPSSAGGAPV
+584 PKPGSAGGAPA